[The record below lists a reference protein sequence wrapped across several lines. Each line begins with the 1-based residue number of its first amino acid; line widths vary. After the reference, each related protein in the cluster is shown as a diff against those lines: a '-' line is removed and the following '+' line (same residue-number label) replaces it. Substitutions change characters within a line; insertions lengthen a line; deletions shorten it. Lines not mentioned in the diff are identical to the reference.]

1 MLRQT
6 IANRVATLA
15 LIVTTACATA
25 LPHPAEAA
33 FETRATSAYL
43 YDVTTDTVLFE
54 KNADI
59 PLPPASM
66 SKLMTLYML
75 FEALR
80 DGRVTLDTTFGVS
93 TKARLMGG
101 STMFL
106 DETDRPTVESLIKGI
121 IVQSG
126 NDACI
131 VVAEGLAGSE
141 DAFARQMNARGPE
154 IGLTNSTFANASGW
168 PNPNHRMS
176 MHDLAVLAS
185 RLITDFPEYYGY
197 FALEEYDFD
206 GRSPSNR
213 FNRNP
218 VLGLDMGA
226 DGLKTGHTEEA
237 GYGLVGSA
245 MQGDR
250 RIVFVFS
257 GLDSQVERRQEAES
271 FINWG
276 FRQFLSKDV
285 AKKGDT
291 ILQAPVWLG
300 DQQQINL
307 ITESDIR
314 LLVPAIGQDTLE
326 TRVEYA
332 TPLEAPIAAGTK
344 VGELVVTA
352 RDMPEKRIDLV
363 SDRDVAY
370 GGFVPRIRASAYVLF
385 DKAMGQVQTLME

>member
-1 MLRQT
+1 MLR
-6 IANRVATLA
+6 RLATLA
-15 LIVTTACATA
+15 LVVTTACAAVVPRT
-25 LPHPAEAA
+25 AEAA
-33 FETRATSAYL
+33 FETRATAAYL

-54 KNADI
+54 KNADV

-80 DGRVTLDTTFGVS
+80 DGRVTLETTFGVS
-93 TKARLMGG
+93 TKARQMGG

-126 NDACI
+126 NDACV

-141 DAFARQMNARGPE
+141 DAFARQMNARAPE

-176 MHDLAVLAS
+176 MKDLGVLAT
-185 RLITDFPEYYGY
+185 RLIEDFPEYYGY

-218 VLGLDMGA
+218 VLGLGLGA

-245 MQGDR
+245 LQGDR

-257 GLDSQVERRQEAES
+257 GLESEVERRQEAES

-276 FRQFLSKDV
+276 FRQFLSRDV

-291 ILQAPVWLG
+291 ITQAPVWLG
-300 DQQQINL
+300 SQQQINL
-307 ITESDIR
+307 ITDSDIR

-326 TRVEYA
+326 TRVEYK
-332 TPLEAPIAAGTK
+332 TPLEAPVTAGSQ
-344 VGELVVTA
+344 VGELVITA
-352 RDMPEKRIDLV
+352 RDMPEKRLPLV
-363 SDRDVAY
+363 TDRDVEY
-370 GGFVPRIRASAYVLF
+370 GGFVPRIRASSLKLF
-385 DKAMGQVQTLME
+385 DLGMRQVQSLLE

>member
-1 MLRQT
+1 MLRR
-6 IANRVATLA
+6 IATLA
-15 LIVTTACATA
+15 LIVTAACASTI
-25 LPHPAEAA
+25 PKPAEAA

-93 TKARLMGG
+93 TKARVMGG

-141 DAFARQMNARGPE
+141 DAFARQMNTRGPE

-168 PNPNHRMS
+168 PDPNHRMS
-176 MHDLAVLAS
+176 MHDLAVLAT
-185 RLITDFPEYYGY
+185 RIINEFPEYYGF

-218 VLGLDMGA
+218 VLGLGLGA
-226 DGLKTGHTEEA
+226 DGLKTGHTVEA

-257 GLDSQVERRQEAES
+257 GLESQVDRRQEAES
-271 FINWG
+271 FLNWG

-291 ILQAPVWLG
+291 VTQAPVWMG
-300 DQQQINL
+300 SQQQINL
-307 ITESDIR
+307 ITKSDIR

-326 TRVEYA
+326 TRVEYQ
-332 TPLEAPIAAGTK
+332 TPLEAPIASGDK
-344 VGELVVTA
+344 VGELVITA

-363 SDRDVAY
+363 SDRDVEY
-370 GGFVPRIRASAYVLF
+370 GGFVPRIRASTYVLF
-385 DKAMGQVQTLME
+385 DKAMGQVRTLME

>member
-1 MLRQT
+1 MLR
-6 IANRVATLA
+6 RLATLA
-15 LIVTTACATA
+15 LVVTTACAAVVPRT
-25 LPHPAEAA
+25 AEAA
-33 FETRATSAYL
+33 FETRATAAYL

-54 KNADI
+54 KNADV

-80 DGRVTLDTTFGVS
+80 DGRVTLETTFGVS
-93 TKARLMGG
+93 TKARQMGG

-126 NDACI
+126 NDACV

-141 DAFARQMNARGPE
+141 DAFARQMNARAPE

-176 MHDLAVLAS
+176 MKDLGVLAT
-185 RLITDFPEYYGY
+185 RLIEDFPEYYGY

-218 VLGLDMGA
+218 VLGLGLGA

-245 MQGDR
+245 LQGDR

-257 GLDSQVERRQEAES
+257 GLESEVERRQEAES

-276 FRQFLSKDV
+276 FRQFLSRDV

-291 ILQAPVWLG
+291 ITQAPVWLG
-300 DQQQINL
+300 SQQQINL
-307 ITESDIR
+307 ITDSDIR

-326 TRVEYA
+326 TRVEYK
-332 TPLEAPIAAGTK
+332 TPLEAPVTAGSQ
-344 VGELVVTA
+344 VGELVITA
-352 RDMPEKRIDLV
+352 RDMPEKRLPLV
-363 SDRDVAY
+363 ADRDVEY
-370 GGFVPRIRASAYVLF
+370 GGFVPRIRASSLKLF
-385 DKAMGQVQTLME
+385 DLGMRQVQSLLE

>member
-1 MLRQT
+1 MLRRFT
-6 IANRVATLA
+6 FLFAVI
-15 LIVTTACATA
+15 LISACGVRPEPARAAYETQATA
-25 LPHPAEAA
+25 A
-33 FETRATSAYL
+33 FL

-54 KNADI
+54 KNADV

-75 FEALR
+75 FDALR

-126 NDACI
+126 NDACV

-141 DAFARQMNARGPE
+141 DAFARQMNTMAPQ
-154 IGLTNSTFANASGW
+154 IGLTNSTFANSSGW
-168 PNPNHRMS
+168 PDPTHRMS
-176 MHDLAVLAS
+176 MKDLGTLATH
-185 RLITDFPEYYGY
+185 LITEFPEYYKY

-218 VLGLDMGA
+218 VLGLGLGA

-245 MQGDR
+245 VQGDR
-250 RIVFVFS
+250 RIVFVFT
-257 GLDSQVERRQEAES
+257 GLQSQAERRQEAEAM
-271 FINWG
+271 INWG
-276 FRQFLSKDV
+276 FRQFVEKNLAKAGDV
-285 AKKGDT
+285 VME
-291 ILQAPVWLG
+291 IPVWLG
-300 DQQQINL
+300 DHQRLNAVA
-307 ITESDIR
+307 ESDIE
-314 LLVPAIGQDTLE
+314 LLVPAIGGDTVE
-326 TRVEYA
+326 TRVEYRR
-332 TPLEAPIAAGTK
+332 PLEAPIAAGDE
-344 VGELVVTA
+344 VAELVVTA
-352 RDMPEKRIDLV
+352 ADMPEKRIPLV
-363 SDRDVAY
+363 ADRDVVR
-370 GGFVPRIRASAYVLF
+370 GGFLPRIRASAYVLF

>member
-1 MLRQT
+1 MLHR
-6 IANRVATLA
+6 IATLA

-25 LPHPAEAA
+25 LPRQAEAA

-43 YDVTTDTVLFE
+43 YDVTTDTVLYE
-54 KNADI
+54 KSANT

-93 TKARLMGG
+93 TKARQMGG

-168 PNPNHRMS
+168 PDPNHRMS
-176 MHDLAVLAS
+176 MHDLAVLATS
-185 RLITDFPEYYGY
+185 IINDFPEYYGY

-250 RIVFVFS
+250 RIVFVFT
-257 GLDSQVERRQEAES
+257 GLEAQVDRRQEAES

-276 FRQFLSKDV
+276 FRQFLPRDV

-291 ILQAPVWLG
+291 IAQAPVWMG
-300 DQQQINL
+300 SQQQINL
-307 ITESDIR
+307 ITDADIR
-314 LLVPAIGQDTLE
+314 LLVPAIAQDSLQ

-332 TPLEAPIAAGTK
+332 TPLEAPITAGAK
-344 VGELVVTA
+344 VGELVITA
-352 RDMPEKRIDLV
+352 ADMPEKRIDLV

-370 GGFVPRIRASAYVLF
+370 GGFLPRIRASAYVLF